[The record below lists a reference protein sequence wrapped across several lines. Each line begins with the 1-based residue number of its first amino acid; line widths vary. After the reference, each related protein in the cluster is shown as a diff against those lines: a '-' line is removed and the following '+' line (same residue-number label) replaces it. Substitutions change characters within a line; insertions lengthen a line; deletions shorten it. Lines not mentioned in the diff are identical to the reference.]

1 MLFNSFEFFIFLPT
15 VFLLYWFVFNQS
27 IKLQNIFLLIVGY
40 IFYGW
45 WDWRFLFLIA
55 FSTLFDFT
63 IGIQLNKSTDVQ
75 KRKWLFISSCI
86 VNIGLLG
93 FFKYFN
99 FFIDNF
105 IFAFQSIGYQ
115 ISPVTLKIILPVG
128 ISFYTFQS
136 LSYTTD
142 IYRNKMKPTNDLISF
157 AAFISFFPQLVAG
170 PIERAYHLLPQFYV
184 KRFFDKE
191 LATIGMRQILWGL
204 FKKIVIADTFS
215 SYVDQIF
222 AASDTLPGSTL
233 ALGAIYFSIQIY
245 CDFSGYSSIA
255 IGTAKLFGFELMQNF
270 NFPYFSTN
278 VSQFWKRWHISLT
291 SWFRDYVY
299 IPLGGNK
306 GSLSK
311 TIFNTLFVFTLSGFW
326 HGANWTFIIWGLL
339 NGLYLVPNLIFG
351 YRKKTKENNEGAIT
365 LLSVINIKITFI
377 LITFTWIFF
386 RSISVSQAAQ
396 YISNLFSTSLFTYP
410 IQHGMAMTIPLISIL
425 FLVEWLRYREVTTF
439 KPQNIPVF
447 LRWTS
452 YLIIVI
458 ACLAFFKQNQSF
470 IYFQF

>member
-1 MLFNSFEFFIFLPT
+1 MLFNSFEFAFFLPI
-15 VFLLYWFVFNQS
+15 VFLLYWFIFNKP
-27 IKLQNIFLLIVGY
+27 IILQNIFLLVVGY

-63 IGIQLNKSTDVQ
+63 IGIQLEKTTAPL

-105 IFAFQSIGYQ
+105 IIAFQSIGYQ

-142 IYRNKMKPTNDLISF
+142 IYRNKMKPTKDLISF

-170 PIERAYHLLPQFYV
+170 PIERAFHLLPQFYV
-184 KRFFDKE
+184 KRHFNKE
-191 LATIGMRQILWGL
+191 LAITGMQQMLWGL
-204 FKKIVIADTFS
+204 FKKIVIADTLS
-215 SYVDQIF
+215 GYVDQIF
-222 AASDTLPGSTL
+222 ASSDSLPGSTL
-233 ALGAIYFSIQIY
+233 ALGAIYFAVQIY

-270 NFPYFSTN
+270 NYPYFSTN
-278 VSQFWKRWHISLT
+278 VSQFWRRWHISLT

-306 GSLSK
+306 GTLSK
-311 TIFNTLFVFTLSGFW
+311 IIFNTFFVFTLSGFW

-339 NGLYLVPNLIFG
+339 NGLYLIPNLIFG
-351 YRKKTKENNEGAIT
+351 YNKKTNGSNVNT
-365 LLSVINIKITFI
+365 LNVYTFINMLITF
-377 LITFTWIFF
+377 LLVTFTWIFF
-386 RSISVSQAAQ
+386 RSINVSQAGH
-396 YISNLFSTSLFTYP
+396 YISNLFSKSLFTYP
-410 IQHGMAMTIPLISIL
+410 IQHGMAMTIPLITIL
-425 FLVEWLRYREVTTF
+425 FSVEWIRYRQIEIF
-439 KPQNIPVF
+439 KPHNISLI
-447 LRWTS
+447 LRWCI
-452 YLIIVI
+452 YLLLII

>member
-1 MLFNSFEFFIFLPT
+1 MLFNSFEFAIFLPI
-15 VFLLYWFVFNQS
+15 VFLLYWFVFNKS
-27 IKLQNIFLLIVGY
+27 IKLQNLFLLIVGY

-55 FSTLFDFT
+55 FSTLFDFS
-63 IGIQLNKSTDVQ
+63 IGLQLEKVTHTQ
-75 KRKWLFISSCI
+75 KRKLLFISSCV

-105 IFAFQSIGYQ
+105 ILAFQSIGYQ
-115 ISPVTLKIILPVG
+115 ISPTTLKIILPVG

-142 IYRNKMKPTNDLISF
+142 IFRNKMKPTKDFISF

-170 PIERAYHLLPQFYV
+170 PIERAYHLLPQFYL
-184 KRFFDKE
+184 KRHFNAE
-191 LATIGMRQILWGL
+191 LAVIGMRQILWGL
-204 FKKIVIADTFS
+204 FKKIVIADTLS
-215 SYVDQIF
+215 GYVDQIF
-222 AASDTLPGSTL
+222 ASYNILPGSTL
-233 ALGAIYFSIQIY
+233 ALGAIYFAVQIY

-270 NFPYFSTN
+270 NYPYFSTN
-278 VSQFWKRWHISLT
+278 VSEFWRKWHISLT

-299 IPLGGNK
+299 IPLGGSK

-339 NGLYLVPNLIFG
+339 NGLYLIPNLIFN
-351 YRKKTKENNEGAIT
+351 YNKKIKKNNEVKVT
-365 LLSVINIKITFI
+365 LKSFINSMITFI

-386 RSISVSQAAQ
+386 RSINVTQAFD
-396 YISNLFSTSLFTYP
+396 YISNLFSKSLFTYP
-410 IQHGMAMTIPLISIL
+410 IQHGMAMTFPLITIL
-425 FLVEWLRYREVTTF
+425 FTIEWIRHMNL
-439 KPQNIPVF
+439 KALQPQNIPIL

-452 YLIIVI
+452 YLLIVI

>member
-1 MLFNSFEFFIFLPT
+1 MLFNSFEFAFFLPI
-15 VFLLYWFVFNQS
+15 VFLLYWFVFNKS
-27 IKLQNIFLLIVGY
+27 VKLQNTFLLIVGY

-63 IGIQLNKSTDVQ
+63 IGLQIEKTKHAQ
-75 KRKWLFISSCI
+75 KRKWLFISSCLI
-86 VNIGLLG
+86 NIGLLG

-105 IFAFQSIGYQ
+105 ILASQSLGFHF
-115 ISPVTLKIILPVG
+115 SPITLKIILPVG

-142 IYRNKMKPTNDLISF
+142 IYRNKMKPTKDLISF

-170 PIERAYHLLPQFYV
+170 PIERAFHLLPQFYI
-184 KRFFDKE
+184 KRYFNKD
-191 LATIGMRQILWGL
+191 LAIAGMQQMLWGL
-204 FKKIVIADTFS
+204 FKKIVIADTLS
-215 SYVDQIF
+215 GYVDQIF
-222 AASDTLPGSTL
+222 ASSNSLPGSTL
-233 ALGAIYFSIQIY
+233 ALGALYFAVQIY

-270 NFPYFSTN
+270 NYPYFATN
-278 VSQFWKRWHISLT
+278 VSQFWRRWHISLT

-299 IPLGGNK
+299 IPMGGNK
-306 GSLSK
+306 STLSK

-339 NGLYLVPNLIFG
+339 NGLYLIPNLIFG
-351 YRKKTKENNEGAIT
+351 YNKKTSEKNINSTSIYA
-365 LLSVINIKITFI
+365 VINIIITFA

-386 RSISVSQAAQ
+386 RSVNVTQAIK
-396 YISNLFSTSLFTYP
+396 YISGLFSKSLFTYP
-410 IQHGMAMTIPLISIL
+410 IQHGMAITIPLIFIL
-425 FLVEWLRYREVTTF
+425 FSIEWIKYKQIEIF
-439 KPQNIPVF
+439 KPHNVPSV
-447 LRWTS
+447 LRWGI
-452 YLIIVI
+452 YLSLTV

>member
-1 MLFNSFEFFIFLPT
+1 MLFNSFEFAIFLPI
-15 VFLLYWFVFNQS
+15 VFLLYWFVFNKS
-27 IKLQNIFLLIVGY
+27 IKLQNLFLLIVGY

-63 IGIQLNKSTDVQ
+63 IGLQLEKVIHTQ

-105 IFAFQSIGYQ
+105 ILAFQSIGYE
-115 ISPVTLKIILPVG
+115 ISPTTLKIILPVG

-142 IYRNKMKPTNDLISF
+142 IFRNKMKPTKDFISF

-184 KRFFDKE
+184 KRQFNAE
-191 LATIGMRQILWGL
+191 LAVIGMRQILWGL
-204 FKKIVIADTFS
+204 FKKIVIADTLS
-215 SYVDQIF
+215 GYVDQIF
-222 AASDTLPGSTL
+222 ASYNILPGSTL
-233 ALGAIYFSIQIY
+233 ALGAIYFAVQIY

-270 NFPYFSTN
+270 NYPYFSTN
-278 VSQFWKRWHISLT
+278 VSEFWRKWHISLT

-299 IPLGGNK
+299 IPLGGSK

-339 NGLYLVPNLIFG
+339 NGLYLIPNLIFN
-351 YRKKTKENNEGAIT
+351 YNKKIKKNNGVKVT
-365 LLSVINIKITFI
+365 LKSFINSMITFI

-386 RSISVSQAAQ
+386 RSINVTQAFD
-396 YISNLFSTSLFTYP
+396 YISNLFSKSLFTYP
-410 IQHGMAMTIPLISIL
+410 IQHGMAMTFPLITIL
-425 FLVEWLRYREVTTF
+425 FTIEWIRHMNL
-439 KPQNIPVF
+439 KALQPQNIPIL

-452 YLIIVI
+452 YLLIVI